1 MEIRELVA
9 RLYAFKISAKLVHWK
24 LYGPQFL
31 ELHEYMDDVAEPI
44 DGFIDEILEKYYMAT
59 DIESLKT
66 IEDVFKTESLKFYA
80 EKFNN
85 VENMIRSIIN
95 LADEIQDGID
105 EIDTYRGVNA
115 ILDEIS
121 AHMLKTRALLKAQ
134 LS

>member
-24 LYGPQFL
+24 LYGSQFL
-31 ELHEYMDDVAEPI
+31 QLHEYMDDVAEPI

-59 DIESLKT
+59 DTESLKT
-66 IEDVFKTESLKFYA
+66 IEDVFKTESLKFYV